1 MSEDSSNISLRI
13 LSYAISACSMIPKY
27 GITMLPKRYFAKVL
41 GMKNGTL
48 NGLHLSQ
55 VGHEAMAAHIASVI
69 GNE

>member
-1 MSEDSSNISLRI
+1 
-13 LSYAISACSMIPKY
+13 MIPKY